1 MELFGFLEISLLDF
15 TFSGSFLEAEQGV
28 EVNPSCLE
36 VFLLRLSQ

>member
-15 TFSGSFLEAEQGV
+15 TFSGRFLEAKQGV
-28 EVNPSCLE
+28 EVDPGRLE